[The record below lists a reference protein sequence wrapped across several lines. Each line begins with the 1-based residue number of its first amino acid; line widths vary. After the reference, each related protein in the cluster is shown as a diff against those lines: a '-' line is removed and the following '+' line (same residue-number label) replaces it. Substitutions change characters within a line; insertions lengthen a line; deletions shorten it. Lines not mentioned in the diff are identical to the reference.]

1 VRHPLFLPRRFRV
14 QNAEAGDDPGV
25 GVREKRKV
33 DFVPVGEVLED
44 RLTVITDGGDRDSV
58 LLESL
63 FGILQLDE
71 LRFAEGSPI
80 GGTEE
85 KKNRSVR
92 PLQCLNGLAMVKLV
106 TRNEGRRFLSHRQ
119 SDRGRVCPVAW

>member
-1 VRHPLFLPRRFRV
+1 MRHPLFLPRRLRI
-14 QNAEAGDDPGV
+14 QNAEAGDDPGIGV
-25 GVREKRKV
+25 GQKRKV

-44 RLTVITDGGDRDSV
+44 RLTVITDGRDRDSV
-58 LLESL
+58 LFESL

-85 KKNRSVR
+85 KKNRTVR
-92 PLQCLNGLAMVKLV
+92 PLQCLNGLATAKLV
-106 TRNEGRRFLSHRQ
+106 TRREGWRFLSYSQ
-119 SDRGRVCPVAW
+119 SDRGRVCLVAW